1 MFDKQLTKFSNY
13 DNLTKN
19 KGENMLAKVL
29 SFGLTG
35 ITGYPVEIEIDINA
49 GLPGYDVVGLAD
61 TAIKESKSRVKA
73 AIKNS
78 AYNYPIH
85 TVIINLAPADTKK
98 EGSLY
103 DLPIALGILAAQGII
118 PPKALK
124 EYVFLGEL
132 SLNGEIRKLNG
143 LMPMLISA
151 KQLGFNKFI
160 IPKANAMEAAFID
173 QIEVYPVETLKE
185 VVEFFEGKRPLIQN
199 NSKTFESALKEHD
212 FKHDFMFVKGQA
224 SAKRAMEIAAAGGHN
239 ILLIGPPGAGKT
251 MLAKCFPS
259 ILPDLTFEESLEVTK
274 IHSVA
279 GVLDQQKGIVVE
291 RPFRSPHHTATLIAL
306 TGGGMK
312 AKPGEISLA
321 HNGVLFLDEMP
332 EYARNTIETLRQ
344 PMEDGHITVA
354 RNALTVQY
362 PANFILVASMNPCP
376 CGYYG
381 SSTNQCKCAPGAIH
395 KYLSK
400 MSGPL
405 MDRID
410 LHIEVDAINY
420 EELTQYELE
429 EPSKEIKKRVNAA
442 RKVQLERFANSKVYS
457 NSKMG
462 EREFKE
468 HCSLNKECTD
478 LLEIAFKKLNLT
490 ARAYNRILKVAR
502 TIADLEG
509 SEKIEREHL
518 LEAIQYRSL
527 DKKYTV

>member
-1 MFDKQLTKFSNY
+1 
-13 DNLTKN
+13 
-19 KGENMLAKVL
+19 MLAKIL
-29 SFGLTG
+29 SFGVNG
-35 ITGYPVEIEIDINA
+35 ISGYPVEIEVDVNA
-49 GLPGYDVVGLAD
+49 GIPSYDVVGLAD
-61 TAIKESKSRVKA
+61 TSIKESKARVKS

-78 AYNYPIH
+78 AFNYPIH
-85 TVIINLAPADTKK
+85 KIIINLAPADTKK
-98 EGSLY
+98 EGSMY
-103 DLPIALGILAAQGII
+103 DLPIALGILVAQGDI
-118 PPKALK
+118 KNSTLDK
-124 EYVFLGEL
+124 TVVLGEL
-132 SLNGEIRKLNG
+132 SLDGEIRKVNG
-143 LMPMLISA
+143 ILPMLISA
-151 KQLGFNKFI
+151 KQMGYTKFI
-160 IPKANAMEAAFID
+160 IPADNAMEAAFID
-173 QIEVYPVETLKE
+173 QIDVYAVKNLKD
-185 VVEFFEGKRPLIQN
+185 VVLFLKGEFEIEKN
-199 NSKTFESALKEHD
+199 NSQSFESVLREHD
-212 FKHDFMFVKGQA
+212 YKHDFAYVKGQA

-251 MLAKCFPS
+251 MLAKCFSS

-279 GVLDQQKGIVVE
+279 GVLDSSKGIVIE

-306 TGGGMK
+306 TGGGTK

-344 PMEDGHITVA
+344 PMEDGYITVA

-381 SSTNQCKCAPGAIH
+381 SSTQVCKCAPGAIH

-400 MSGPL
+400 ISGPL

-410 LHIEVDAINY
+410 LHIEVDAISF
-420 EELTQYELE
+420 EELTFHQLE
-429 EPSKEIKKRVNAA
+429 ESSANIKQRVNQA
-442 RKVQLERFANSKVYS
+442 RDIQLKRFEGSKNYS
-457 NSKMG
+457 NAKMS
-462 EREFKE
+462 EKEFKE
-468 HCSLNKECTD
+468 YCKLDKESTD
-478 LLEIAFKKLNLT
+478 LLEMAFRKLNLS

-502 TIADLEG
+502 TIADLDG
-509 SEKIEREHL
+509 SVDIKKQHI

>member
-1 MFDKQLTKFSNY
+1 
-13 DNLTKN
+13 
-19 KGENMLAKVL
+19 MLAKIL
-29 SFGLTG
+29 SFGVNG
-35 ITGYPVEIEIDINA
+35 INGYPVDIEIDVNSGI
-49 GLPGYDVVGLAD
+49 PGYDVVGLAD
-61 TAIKESKSRVKA
+61 TAIKESKARVKS

-78 AYNYPIH
+78 AYNYPINKI
-85 TVIINLAPADTKK
+85 IINLAPADTKK
-98 EGSLY
+98 EGSMY
-103 DLPIALGILAAQGII
+103 DLPIALGILVAQDVIKNKDI
-118 PPKALK
+118 
-124 EYVFLGEL
+124 ENTVVLGEL
-132 SLNGEIRKLNG
+132 SLNGEIRKVNG
-143 LMPMLISA
+143 ILPMLITA
-151 KQLGFNKFI
+151 KQLGYSKFI
-160 IPKANAMEAAFID
+160 IPKENAMEASFID
-173 QIEVYPVETLKE
+173 EIEVYPVSTLKQVVNHLKGE
-185 VVEFFEGKRPLIQN
+185 VLIEKN
-199 NSKTFESALKEHD
+199 DSKTFESALRDHD
-212 FKHDFMFVKGQA
+212 FKHDFMYVKGQA

-279 GVLDQQKGIVVE
+279 GVLDATKGIVVE

-332 EYARNTIETLRQ
+332 EYNRN
-344 PMEDGHITVA
+344 MEDGYITVA

-362 PANFILVASMNPCP
+362 PANFILVSSMNPCP

-381 SSTNQCKCAPGAIH
+381 SSSQPCKCTPAAIH

-400 MSGPL
+400 ISGPL

-420 EELTQYELE
+420 DELTTRELE
-429 EPSKEIKKRVNAA
+429 EPSCDIKQRVNRA
-442 RKVQLERFANSKVYS
+442 RNIQLNRFKNSKIYS

-462 EREFKE
+462 EKEFKE
-468 HCSLNKECTD
+468 YCSLDKECTD
-478 LLEIAFKKLNLT
+478 ILEIAFKKLNLS

-502 TIADLEG
+502 TIADLEN
-509 SEKIEREHL
+509 SKTIQKAHI

>member
-1 MFDKQLTKFSNY
+1 MFDKLLTNFG
-13 DNLTKN
+13 
-19 KGENMLAKVL
+19 KGDTMTPKENNMLAKIL

-35 ITGYPVEIEIDINA
+35 ITGYPVEIELDINA

-61 TAIKESKSRVKA
+61 VAIKESKARVKA

-78 AYNYPIH
+78 AFNYPINK
-85 TVIINLAPADTKK
+85 VIINLAPADTKK

-103 DLPIALGILAAQGII
+103 DLPIALGILVSQEIVQNKSLEGFI
-118 PPKALK
+118 
-124 EYVFLGEL
+124 VLGEL
-132 SLNGEIRKLNG
+132 SLDGEIRKLNG
-143 LMPMLISA
+143 ILPMLISA
-151 KQLGFNKFI
+151 KQMGYTKFI
-160 IPKANAMEAAFID
+160 IPYDNAMEASFID
-173 QIEVYPVETLKE
+173 QIDVYPVKTLSD
-185 VVEFFEGKRPLIQN
+185 VVAFLNGQKTIEKN
-199 NSKTFESALKEHD
+199 NNKTFESALKNHD
-212 FKHDFMFVKGQA
+212 FKHDFAYVRGQV

-259 ILPDLTFEESLEVTK
+259 ILPDLSFEESLEVTK

-279 GVLDQQKGIVVE
+279 GVLDAKKGIVIE
-291 RPFRSPHHTATLIAL
+291 RPFRSPHHTSTLIAL
-306 TGGGMK
+306 TGGGQK

-332 EYARNTIETLRQ
+332 EYKRDTIETLRQ
-344 PMEDGHITVA
+344 PMEDGYITVA

-362 PANFILVASMNPCP
+362 PANFIMVASMNPCP

-381 SSTNQCKCAPGAIH
+381 SSTNVCKCTPAAIH

-400 MSGPL
+400 ISGPL

-410 LHIEVDAINY
+410 LHIEVDAVNY
-420 EELTQYELE
+420 EELTQYKLE
-429 EPSKEIKKRVNAA
+429 EPSSEIKKRVDKAKSIQLKRFKDSGIYTNA
-442 RKVQLERFANSKVYS
+442 
-457 NSKMG
+457 KMSD
-462 EREFKE
+462 REFQKY
-468 HCSLNKECTD
+468 CVLDKTCAD
-478 LLEIAFKKLNLT
+478 LLETAFKKLNLS

-502 TIADLEG
+502 TIADLDG
-509 SEKIEREHL
+509 SEKIERPHI

>member
-1 MFDKQLTKFSNY
+1 
-13 DNLTKN
+13 
-19 KGENMLAKVL
+19 MLAKIL
-29 SFGLTG
+29 SYGLSG
-35 ITGYPVEIEIDINA
+35 ITGYPVNIELDINA

-61 TAIKESKSRVKA
+61 TAIKESKSRVRA

-78 AYNYPIH
+78 AFNYPINKI
-85 TVIINLAPADTKK
+85 IINLAPADTKK
-98 EGSLY
+98 EGSMY
-103 DLPIALGILAAQGII
+103 DLPIALGILAAQEVITNKSMKDYII
-118 PPKALK
+118 
-124 EYVFLGEL
+124 LGEL
-132 SLNGEIRKLNG
+132 SLDGDIRKLNG
-143 LMPMLISA
+143 ILPMLISA
-151 KQLGFNKFI
+151 KQEGYTKFI
-160 IPKANAMEAAFID
+160 IPAENAKEAAFID
-173 QIEVYPVETLKE
+173 QIEVYPMSSLKQVVGFLNGEIQVEKNDSKSYESVLK
-185 VVEFFEGKRPLIQN
+185 N
-199 NSKTFESALKEHD
+199 HN
-212 FKHDFMFVKGQA
+212 FKHDFKYVKGQA

-239 ILLIGPPGAGKT
+239 VMLIGPPGAGKT
-251 MLAKCFPS
+251 MMAKCFPS

-279 GVLDQQKGIVVE
+279 GVLDLNKGIVVE

-321 HNGVLFLDEMP
+321 HNGILFLDEMP

-344 PMEDGHITVA
+344 PMEDGYITVA

-362 PANFILVASMNPCP
+362 PANFNLVASMNPCP

-381 SSTNQCKCAPGAIH
+381 SSTQECKCTPAAIH

-400 MSGPL
+400 ISGPL

-429 EPSKEIKKRVNAA
+429 ESSEEIKKRVNKA
-442 RKVQLERFANSKVYS
+442 RAIQLERFKDSKIYS
-457 NSKMG
+457 NSKMS
-462 EREFKE
+462 EKEFKE
-468 HCSLNKECTD
+468 HCSLDKECTD
-478 LLEIAFKKLNLT
+478 ILETAFKKLNLS

-502 TIADLEG
+502 TIADLDGE
-509 SEKIEREHL
+509 EKINKSHI

>member
-1 MFDKQLTKFSNY
+1 
-13 DNLTKN
+13 
-19 KGENMLAKVL
+19 MLAKIL
-29 SFGLTG
+29 SFGLNG
-35 ITGYPVEIEIDINA
+35 ITGYPVEIEIDINT
-49 GLPGYDVVGLAD
+49 GIPGYDVVGLAD
-61 TAIKESKSRVKA
+61 TAIKESKSRVKS

-78 AYNYPIH
+78 TYNYPINKI
-85 TVIINLAPADTKK
+85 IINLAPADTKK
-98 EGSLY
+98 EGSMY
-103 DLPIALGILAAQGII
+103 DLPIALGILVAQDII
-118 PPKALK
+118 KNSDLK
-124 EYVFLGEL
+124 DYVILGEL
-132 SLNGEIRKLNG
+132 SLDGEIRKLNG
-143 LMPMLISA
+143 ILPMLISA
-151 KQLGFNKFI
+151 KQLGYSKFI
-160 IPKANAMEAAFID
+160 IPYENAMEAAFID
-173 QIEVYPVETLKE
+173 KIDVYPVRTLKQVVDFFKGE
-185 VVEFFEGKRPLIQN
+185 VVVEKN
-199 NSKTFESALKEHD
+199 DNKTFESALRNHD
-212 FKHDFMFVKGQA
+212 FKHDFAYVKGQA

-279 GVLDQQKGIVVE
+279 GVLDLKKGIVVE

-344 PMEDGHITVA
+344 PMEDGYITVA

-362 PANFILVASMNPCP
+362 PANFNLVASMNPCP

-381 SSTNQCKCAPGAIH
+381 STTNQCKCTPAAIH
-395 KYLSK
+395 SYLSK
-400 MSGPL
+400 ISGPL
-405 MDRID
+405 LDRID

-420 EELTQYELE
+420 EELTQRELE
-429 EPSKEIKKRVNAA
+429 EPSSEIKKRVNKA
-442 RKVQLERFANSKVYS
+442 REIQLNRFKDSKIYS
-457 NSKMG
+457 NSKMS
-462 EREFKE
+462 EKEFREY
-468 HCSLNKECTD
+468 CNLDKECTD
-478 LLEIAFKKLNLT
+478 LIEMAFRKLNMS

-502 TIADLEG
+502 TIADLDG
-509 SEKIEREHL
+509 SENIKKAHL

>member
-1 MFDKQLTKFSNY
+1 
-13 DNLTKN
+13 
-19 KGENMLAKVL
+19 MLAKIL
-29 SFGLTG
+29 SYGLTG
-35 ITGYPVEIEIDINA
+35 INGYPVEIQLDINA

-78 AYNYPIH
+78 SFNYPINKI
-85 TVIINLAPADTKK
+85 IINLAPADTKK
-98 EGSLY
+98 EGSMY
-103 DLPIALGILAAQGII
+103 DLPIALGILVAEEII
-118 PPKALK
+118 TNKSL
-124 EYVFLGEL
+124 ENFVVLGEL

-143 LMPMLISA
+143 ILPMLISA
-151 KQLGFNKFI
+151 KQMGFNKFI
-160 IPKANAMEAAFID
+160 IPKENAMEASFID
-173 QIEVYPVETLKE
+173 KIEVYPVETLKQVISFLKGE
-185 VVEFFEGKRPLIQN
+185 ITIEKN
-199 NSKTFESALKEHD
+199 DCKTFESALKEHD
-212 FKHDFMFVKGQA
+212 YKHDFAYVKGQA

-239 ILLIGPPGAGKT
+239 IILIGPPGAGKT

-279 GVLDQQKGIVVE
+279 GVLDPKQGIVVE

-306 TGGGMK
+306 TGGGQK

-344 PMEDGHITVA
+344 PMEDGYITVA

-381 SSTNQCKCAPGAIH
+381 STTNQCKCTATAIH
-395 KYLSK
+395 NYLSK
-400 MSGPL
+400 ISGPL
-405 MDRID
+405 LDRID
-410 LHIEVDAINY
+410 LHIEVDSINY
-420 EELTQYELE
+420 EDLSHYELE
-429 EPSKEIKKRVNAA
+429 EPSCEIKKRVNRA
-442 RKVQLERFANSKVYS
+442 RDIQLQRFKDSKIYS
-457 NSKMG
+457 NAKMN
-462 EREFKE
+462 EKEFQKY
-468 HCSLNKECTD
+468 CALDKDSTS
-478 LLEIAFKKLNLT
+478 LLEIAFKRFNLT

-502 TIADLEG
+502 TIADLDGKEN
-509 SEKIEREHL
+509 IERKHL
-518 LEAIQYRSL
+518 MEAIQYRTL

>member
-1 MFDKQLTKFSNY
+1 
-13 DNLTKN
+13 
-19 KGENMLAKVL
+19 MLAKIL
-29 SFGLTG
+29 SFGLNG
-35 ITGYPVEIEIDINA
+35 ITGYPVQIELDINN

-78 AYNYPIH
+78 AFNYPINK
-85 TVIINLAPADTKK
+85 VIINLAPADTKK
-98 EGSLY
+98 EGSMY
-103 DLPIALGILAAQGII
+103 DLPIALGILAAEDII
-118 PPKALK
+118 PNKSLSG
-124 EYVFLGEL
+124 YIILGEL
-132 SLNGEIRKLNG
+132 SLDGEIRKLNG
-143 LMPMLISA
+143 ILPMLISA
-151 KQLGFNKFI
+151 KQMGYTKFI
-160 IPKANAMEAAFID
+160 IPKENAVEASFID
-173 QIEVYPVETLKE
+173 KLEVFPVETLKQ
-185 VVEFFEGKRPLIQN
+185 VVSFLKGEINIEKLSN
-199 NSKTFESALKEHD
+199 KSYEDVLKEHNY
-212 FKHDFMFVKGQA
+212 KHDFAYVKGQV

-259 ILPDLTFEESLEVTK
+259 ILPDMTFEESLEVTK

-279 GVLDQQKGIVVE
+279 GLLDTNRGIVVE

-306 TGGGMK
+306 TGGGQK

-344 PMEDGHITVA
+344 PMEDGYITVA

-381 SSTNQCKCAPGAIH
+381 STTHECKCTPSAIH

-400 MSGPL
+400 ISGPL
-405 MDRID
+405 LDRID
-410 LHIEVDAINY
+410 LHIEVDSINY
-420 EELTQYELE
+420 DDLSGGELE
-429 EPSKEIKKRVNAA
+429 EPSCEIKKRVNKA
-442 RKVQLERFANSKVYS
+442 REIQLERFKDSGIYS
-457 NSKMG
+457 NAKMN
-462 EREFKE
+462 EKEFKKY
-468 HCSLNKECTD
+468 CALNKECNNI
-478 LLEIAFKKLNLT
+478 LELAFKKMNLS

-502 TIADLEG
+502 TIADLDGKENI
-509 SEKIEREHL
+509 EKQHI

-527 DKKYTV
+527 DKKYSV

>member
-1 MFDKQLTKFSNY
+1 MFISR
-13 DNLTKN
+13 
-19 KGENMLAKVL
+19 GIMLATIL
-29 SFGLTG
+29 SLGLNG
-35 ITGYPVEIEIDINA
+35 INGYPVVIELDINA

-78 AYNYPIH
+78 SFNYPINK
-85 TVIINLAPADTKK
+85 VIINLAPADTKK
-98 EGSLY
+98 EGSMY
-103 DLPIALGILAAQGII
+103 DLPIALGILVAEDVLPNTAV
-118 PPKALK
+118 KD
-124 EYVFLGEL
+124 YVVLGEL

-143 LMPMLISA
+143 IMPMLISA
-151 KQLGFNKFI
+151 KQMGYNKFI
-160 IPKANAMEAAFID
+160 IPKDNAMEASFID
-173 QIEVYPVETLKE
+173 EIEVYPVENLKQ
-185 VVEFFEGKRPLIQN
+185 VVSFLKGEIEIAKN
-199 NSKTFESALKEHD
+199 DCKTFESALKEHD
-212 FKHDFMFVKGQA
+212 FNHDFAYVKGQA
-224 SAKRAMEIAAAGGHN
+224 SAKRAMEIAAAGWHN

-279 GVLDQQKGIVVE
+279 GILDPKKGIVVE

-306 TGGGMK
+306 TGGGAK

-344 PMEDGHITVA
+344 PMEDGYITVA

-381 SSTNQCKCAPGAIH
+381 SSTNQCKCTPAAIH

-400 MSGPL
+400 VSGPL
-405 MDRID
+405 LDRID
-410 LHIEVDAINY
+410 LHIEVDSINY
-420 EELTQYELE
+420 EELSHYELE
-429 EPSKEIKKRVNAA
+429 EPSREIKKRVNKA
-442 RKVQLERFANSKVYS
+442 REIQLNRFKDSNIYS
-457 NSKMG
+457 NAKMN
-462 EREFKE
+462 EKEFKQY
-468 HCSLNKECTD
+468 CKLDKDSND
-478 LLEIAFKKLNLT
+478 LLELAFKKLNLS

-502 TIADLEG
+502 TIADLDGKENI
-509 SEKIEREHL
+509 EKQHVM
-518 LEAIQYRSL
+518 EAIQYRTL